1 MTFYQNKYLK
11 YIFNFFVNNK
21 YMIQK
26 LLTLF
31 VLGGIL
37 FSSIYY
43 IANVVKNPVLAAILA
58 VFPISLVSC
67 FIIKEVS
74 ILKKY
79 CQNMAII
86 LLLTAI
92 SLLLLIL
99 MLNCFKINPTYLIVL
114 TILLWMA
121 MMYVKI
127 QYYD

>member
-1 MTFYQNKYLK
+1 
-11 YIFNFFVNNK
+11 
-21 YMIQK
+21 MIQK
-26 LLTLF
+26 LLSLF

-43 IANVVKNPVLAAILA
+43 IANVVKNPLLAAILA

-67 FIIKEVS
+67 FIIKEIS

-99 MLNCFKINPTYLIVL
+99 MLNCFKINPTYLIIL
-114 TILLWMA
+114 TIFIWLFMIFI
-121 MMYVKI
+121 KI

>member
-1 MTFYQNKYLK
+1 
-11 YIFNFFVNNK
+11 
-21 YMIQK
+21 MIQK
-26 LLTLF
+26 LLSLF

-43 IANVVKNPVLAAILA
+43 IANVVKNPLLAAILA

-99 MLNCFKINPTYLIVL
+99 MLNCFKINQTYLIIL
-114 TILLWMA
+114 TILIWLFMIFI
-121 MMYVKI
+121 KI

>member
-1 MTFYQNKYLK
+1 M
-11 YIFNFFVNNK
+11 INFFVNNK

-31 VLGGIL
+31 LLGGIL

-43 IANVVKNPVLAAILA
+43 ISNVVKNPILSAILS

-67 FIIKEVS
+67 FIIKEIS

-79 CQNMAII
+79 CKNMAII
-86 LLLTAI
+86 LLLTAF

-99 MLNCFKINPTYLIVL
+99 MLNYFKINPTYLIVL
-114 TILLWMA
+114 TILLWIT